1 MRGSVSKQ
9 QKDNPAT
16 ITTFINAAM
25 HSWSF
30 QILKLAVLSYEIDFY
45 DNC

>member
-1 MRGSVSKQ
+1 MRGIVSKQ

-30 QILKLAVLSYEIDFY
+30 QILKSAVFYEMDFS